1 MTKKM
6 EALFKSHPPRRPL
19 TSLQAIVDDWNDRF
33 GKDGPERHR
42 RDMVVDY
49 CIASNSLDEAIKRA
63 CASRAANG
71 KCHNHQS
78 RVKEAD
84 RQWFADRIADFLVCV
99 GKKPRN
105 FDELHDLLEVIAP
118 DGVGPVTIYDVATR
132 IGAYLKL
139 EPTSL
144 YLHAGVRVG
153 WERLH
158 GRCAPATKRIP
169 IKSLPKE
176 LHQLDADSLE
186 DFFCTYREY
195 FHPRMISAE
204 T

>member
-1 MTKKM
+1 
-6 EALFKSHPPRRPL
+6 L
-19 TSLQAIVDDWNDRF
+19 TSLQAIVDDWTDRF

-49 CIASNSLDEAIKRA
+49 CAAASSLKEAITRA

-78 RVKEAD
+78 RVTD
-84 RQWFADRIADFLVCV
+84 DSRTWFADRIVDAFLFLKRELR
-99 GKKPRN
+99 G
-105 FDELHDLLEVIAP
+105 FDELHDLCEGIAP
-118 DGVGPVTIYDVATR
+118 PGIGPVTIYDVATR

-153 WERLH
+153 WDILNPR
-158 GRCAPATKRIP
+158 GSAGVKRVP
-169 IKSLPKE
+169 RSRLPKE
-176 LHQLDADSLE
+176 LQALPPDQTE
-186 DFFCTYREY
+186 DLLCAYRAY
-195 FHPRMISAE
+195 LKAA
-204 T
+204 TATG